1 MSTIGMFVV
10 LVVFAYLLGSI
21 PFGKIVGNRRGIDIQ
36 KHGSGN
42 IGFANAFRVLGWKPS
57 LIVLAGDILKGLIP
71 VLIAVQ
77 SLPNYQV
84 LIVGLAAVVGH
95 IFPVWL
101 GFKGGKGIATG
112 LGVTLVL
119 TPLVGLLGAF
129 VYIVAFAYFRKSGPS
144 SIVAAW
150 SLPVFC
156 AVISPQY
163 TWFYVSLGFLALWT
177 HRNNLKEIKKLVY
190 AG

>member
-1 MSTIGMFVV
+1 MFLA
-10 LVVFAYLLGSI
+10 LVGFAYLLGSI

-71 VLIAVQ
+71 VLIASQ
-77 SLPNYQV
+77 QLPTYQT
-84 LIVGLAAVVGH
+84 LIVGFAAVVGH

-119 TPLVGLLGAF
+119 TPLVALLGAV
-129 VYIVAFAYFRKSGPS
+129 VYLVAFSYFRKSGPS

-156 AVISPQY
+156 AVVSPAY
-163 TWFYVSLGFLALWT
+163 VWFYVSLGLLALWT
-177 HRNNLKEIKKLVY
+177 HRNNLKDFKKLVY

>member
-1 MSTIGMFVV
+1 MF
-10 LVVFAYLLGSI
+10 LALAVFAYLLGSI

-77 SLPNYQV
+77 FLPNYQI

-119 TPLVGLLGAF
+119 TPLVGLLGAL
-129 VYIVAFAYFRKSGPS
+129 VYIAAFAYFRKSGPS
-144 SIVAAW
+144 SVVAAW
-150 SLPVFC
+150 SLPIFC

-163 TWFYVSLGFLALWT
+163 TWFYISLGFLALWT
-177 HRNNLKEIKKLVY
+177 HRNNLREIKKLVY